1 MALWAESL
9 IIAWASESRCN
20 ESAWS
25 RRCAL
30 SASAVVRGRVGLAA
44 TAGLTRGR
52 VAGSVLSDEGLAAG
66 REAGLAAGFRAGVAA
81 GLLGGAALGG
91 AALRAVS
98 AAGGCP
104 VCWAKARGTRP
115 HVVRTPASQKA
126 RA

>member
-30 SASAVVRGRVGLAA
+30 SASVVVRGRVGLAA

-66 REAGLAAGFRAGVAA
+66 RAAGLAAGFRAGVAA
-81 GLLGGAALGG
+81 GLLGGAAL
-91 AALRAVS
+91 RAVS
-98 AAGGCP
+98 AAGGWP